1 MRVLLTGATGFVGL
15 NVVAELLAAGHAVRA
30 YVRARSPATYLAR
43 FPAEIF
49 RGALD
54 DVPRLRRALDGVG
67 AVVHCAGDTSCDRA
81 HRARIWRTNVEGTRA
96 VVAAAQAE
104 NVRRFV
110 YTSTTSTVGAHSDP
124 GRRWDERTPLEGFRA
139 ASPYGA
145 SKLEAERIVLG
156 AAGLD
161 AVVLNPAEVIG
172 AWDHTLQWGRM
183 VVAVCHDQV
192 PFVPPGSA
200 SFCSAREVA
209 RAHVAALTRGVPGSR
224 YLLAGADAGYAQLI
238 DEISRAAGVRPRLP
252 GGSYALRR
260 AAAALR
266 TALAP
271 LGVRAPLVEP
281 YRMRVFGGHY
291 LFDSGRAVRDLGYRP
306 APLPEMIQDCLAWYR
321 QEGMVP
327 LPPAPGAPHAE
338 ELHA

>member
-1 MRVLLTGATGFVGL
+1 MRVLLTGSTGFVGL

-30 YVRARSPATYLAR
+30 YVRPRSPAAYLAR
-43 FPAEIF
+43 FPVEVF
-49 RGALD
+49 RGELD
-54 DVPRLRRALDGVG
+54 DVPRLRRALGGVE

-81 HRARIWRTNVEGTRA
+81 HRRRVWHTNVEGTRA

-104 NVRRFV
+104 NVRRLV
-110 YTSTTSTVGAHSDP
+110 YTSTTSTVGAHDDP
-124 GRRWDERTPLEGFRA
+124 DRRWDEGTPLQGFRA
-139 ASPYGA
+139 ASPYGS
-145 SKLEAERIVLG
+145 SKREAERIVLG
-156 AAGLD
+156 AAGLE

-183 VVAVCHDQV
+183 VLAVCHDQV

-200 SFCSAREVA
+200 SFCSAREVG
-209 RAHVAALTRGVPGSR
+209 RAHVAALTRGAPGTR
-224 YLLAGADAGYAQLI
+224 YLLAGADAGYARLI

-252 GGSYALRR
+252 GGSYAVRR

-271 LGVRAPLVEP
+271 LGVRAPLVDP

-291 LFDSGRAVRDLGYRP
+291 LFDSARAVRELGYRP
-306 APLPEMIQDCLAWYR
+306 APLAEMIQDCLAWYR
-321 QEGMVP
+321 QEKMV
-327 LPPAPGAPHAE
+327 PPAPGTAHAE